1 MVRMNCIKLSP
12 SRSTTGTE
20 CSQLAG
26 FSGLL
31 PWNPCLAFLPHMEA
45 DAPPPVPRLWS
56 SALGRGAQRLLSK
69 LSAVLFVVF
78 NPREGQETRTVYC
91 VGAQSMSLQRT
102 GTRRVE
108 QSSVPSQPSLFLP
121 CSLPNRV
128 WKFEREA
135 GRCRGCGQ
143 GCRAE
148 TTLLQ
153 GRV

>member
-1 MVRMNCIKLSP
+1 MVRMNHNKWSP
-12 SRSTTGTE
+12 SKNTTGTE

-31 PWNPCLAFLPHMEA
+31 PRNPCLAFLLHTEA
-45 DAPPPVPRLWS
+45 DALPVPRLRS

-102 GTRRVE
+102 GTRWAE

-128 WKFEREA
+128 CKFEREA